1 MNTLLNYTGAKWAML
16 DAEEVKK
23 MGFEDRQC
31 WEDDRSE
38 EEEFDE
44 DRAYEEHREW
54 ELFGD

>member
-1 MNTLLNYTGAKWAML
+1 
-16 DAEEVKK
+16 

-31 WEDDRSE
+31 WDDDRSEE

-44 DRAYEEHREW
+44 DRAYEEQREM